1 MDFDWNEE
9 SAVRAVAR
17 DEAARILRRPYIAKG
32 LDDQGRRPEAAHA
45 ATEVGADDDLSC
57 ASGVVYAV
65 IASISIWAF
74 AAAVWLALR

>member
-1 MDFDWNEE
+1 MDYDWHEE
-9 SAVRAVAR
+9 SAGRAVAR

-32 LDDQGRRPEAAHA
+32 LDQQGRIEAAHA

-57 ASGVVYAV
+57 AHGIVYAF
-65 IASISIWAF
+65 IASMAIWAF